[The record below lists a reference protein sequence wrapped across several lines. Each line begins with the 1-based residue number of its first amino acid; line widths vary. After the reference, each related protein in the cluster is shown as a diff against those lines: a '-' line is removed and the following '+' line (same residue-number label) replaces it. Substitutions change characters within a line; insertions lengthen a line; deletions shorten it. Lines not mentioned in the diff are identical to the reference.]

1 MKLIAPN
8 HIELS
13 RRNLVALLFALDSGE
28 IEPTL
33 STWGG
38 PDGFVQ
44 VRAVANAEHY
54 GDRTPGWMP
63 AGALEVPSEQA

>member
-8 HIELS
+8 QIELS

-33 STWGG
+33 SRLTS
-38 PDGFVQ
+38 DGFIQ
-44 VRAVANAEHY
+44 VRAVANDEHY

-63 AGALEVPSEQA
+63 TAALEVQRGT